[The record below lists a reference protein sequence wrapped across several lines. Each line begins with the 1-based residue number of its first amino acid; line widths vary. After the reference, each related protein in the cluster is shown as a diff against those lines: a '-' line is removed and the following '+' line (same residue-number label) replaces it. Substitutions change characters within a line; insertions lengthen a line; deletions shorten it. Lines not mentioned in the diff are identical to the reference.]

1 MDTKNVKQ
9 VISAAVKNM
18 TLSVA
23 GISVSLADFQSA
35 ESVDERIA
43 RLGKIKADLEA
54 AIAAVGE
61 LQADASTSKNQVDQ
75 LRKEIAALEQ
85 DKATADHQLKVSE
98 ESFAR
103 LLFRATRKSRSSGS
117 VTGIIIGLVTGYV
130 SSYAVWLSTKD
141 KDAKPAI
148 SAPAA
153 LPTTNR

>member
-1 MDTKNVKQ
+1 MDAKNVKQ
-9 VISAAVKNM
+9 VISAAVKNL

-23 GISVSLADFQSA
+23 GISVSLADFQSV

-61 LQADASTSKNQVDQ
+61 LEADASTSKIQVDQ
-75 LRKEIAALEQ
+75 LRKEIADLEQ

-103 LLFRATRKSRSSGS
+103 LLSRATRKSRISGI

-141 KDAKPAI
+141 KEVKPAM
-148 SAPAA
+148 SAPAT